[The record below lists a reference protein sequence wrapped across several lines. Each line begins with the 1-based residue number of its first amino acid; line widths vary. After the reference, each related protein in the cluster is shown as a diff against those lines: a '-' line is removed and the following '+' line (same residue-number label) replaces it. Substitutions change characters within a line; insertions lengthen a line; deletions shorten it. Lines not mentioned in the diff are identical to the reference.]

1 MARGVVVAL
10 ACGVLT
16 SAIVTIV
23 FEQLFYVRLP

>member
-1 MARGVVVAL
+1 VAL

-16 SAIVTIV
+16 SLAVTYV